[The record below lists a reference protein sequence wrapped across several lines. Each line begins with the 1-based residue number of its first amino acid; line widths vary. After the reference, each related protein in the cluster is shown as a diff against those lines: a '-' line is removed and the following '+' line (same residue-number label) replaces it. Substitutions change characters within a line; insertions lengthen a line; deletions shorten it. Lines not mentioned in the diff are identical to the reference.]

1 MLKTIASK
9 NREDDRLLSIYLNH
23 PCPVNFARNVLILK
37 VISATGFN
45 ANNAAD
51 LSYLW
56 DLWYNAEWPETTLGR
71 FKKDVEELIEKG
83 LPENCV
89 ICFAPD
95 STQLLKLKN
104 IWSSWL
110 SSLASL
116 TKPSQIRKILKER

>member
-1 MLKTIASK
+1 M
-9 NREDDRLLSIYLNH
+9 
-23 PCPVNFARNVLILK
+23 ARNILILG
-37 VISATGFN
+37 IILEGDFN
-45 ANNAAD
+45 PNDQEDINF
-51 LSYLW
+51 LW
-56 DLWYNAEWPETTLGR
+56 DVWYNAEWPETTLRR